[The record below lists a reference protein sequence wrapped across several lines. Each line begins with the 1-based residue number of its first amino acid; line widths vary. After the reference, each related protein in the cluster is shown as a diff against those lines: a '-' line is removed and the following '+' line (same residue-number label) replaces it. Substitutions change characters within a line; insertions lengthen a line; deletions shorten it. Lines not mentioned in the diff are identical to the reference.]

1 MKVIPGFMDGDI
13 VVSRMVPPAWIPYFQ
28 RAGGFVR
35 EVGGW
40 LSHTAIVA
48 REFNVP

>member
-13 VVSRMVPPAWIPYFQ
+13 VISRTVPAGLVPYFQ
-28 RAGGFVR
+28 RAGGFVC